1 MPDGSVQSPRCRRII
16 KGRPFAVRSECEP
29 EPLAPWANRRRH
41 ELLELLDR
49 LDPTIAEL
57 SQAVEQEVEK
67 CPEAQRLATHPGV
80 GPLTALAFV
89 LIIGKASPRF
99 SRLARTR
106 NLFPFFAHYLVFIS
120 CMERLQLA
128 SPPGQ
133 RIERLVPPLPQ
144 IFRKPRT
151 TPLGPFYRLRRPP
164 ILPFA
169 DRTRVPRGLGHPP
182 KFSRRRAEQLC
193 LHKTGNV
200 PVPQKRRDAVDVRS

>member
-1 MPDGSVQSPRCRRII
+1 MVTLREQPDTRRTDHATPQPER
-16 KGRPFAVRSECEP
+16 KALGRGFQRVRVVAKEAETT
-29 EPLAPWANRRRH
+29 
-41 ELLELLDR
+41 DR
-49 LDPTIAEL
+49 FGRQNFL
-57 SQAVEQEVEK
+57 S
-67 CPEAQRLATHPGV
+67 RFF
-80 GPLTALAFV
+80 GP
-89 LIIGKASPRF
+89 PRF